1 MFRVSVMYAGKDGA
15 KFDFDYYARK
25 HIALVRERLASFG
38 LQRVEVDKGLA
49 GGAPGQAAPYVCT
62 GHLYWNSLDDFQKGM
77 KAHGKEL
84 MGDVPNFTNLIPEMQ
99 ISEILA

>member
-1 MFRVSVMYAGKDGA
+1 MFRVSVMYAGKDGG
-15 KFDFDYYARK
+15 KFDFDYYAKK
-25 HIALVRERLASFG
+25 HMALVRERLGGFG

-62 GHLYWNSLDDFQKGM
+62 GHLYWNSLDDLQKGM

-84 MGDVPNFTNLIPEMQ
+84 MDDVPNFTNLTPQMQ